1 MSRIFNEIVT
11 GFGKLFWQLLRLI
24 NTTADCTC
32 QDVAVMERIVKPL
45 SSYIM
50 AALNIPLI
58 TWCVIVAAMTVLIT
72 VRLFKNEHRH
82 MHTQHSGHL
91 IEIGSESEELFAPG
105 DSMPNR
111 RENR

>member
-1 MSRIFNEIVT
+1 
-11 GFGKLFWQLLRLI
+11 
-24 NTTADCTC
+24 
-32 QDVAVMERIVKPL
+32 
-45 SSYIM
+45 M
-50 AALNIPLI
+50 AALNLPLI

-82 MHTQHSGHL
+82 MHPQHKGHF

-111 RENR
+111 HDNR

>member
-1 MSRIFNEIVT
+1 
-11 GFGKLFWQLLRLI
+11 
-24 NTTADCTC
+24 
-32 QDVAVMERIVKPL
+32 
-45 SSYIM
+45 M

-82 MHTQHSGHL
+82 MHTQHKGHL

-105 DSMPNR
+105 DSLPHR
-111 RENR
+111 RENL